1 MRGSVT
7 VERSTRSGAGEAG
20 AGDAGAGETGAGD
33 AGAGTLRWVLVQ
45 VRVC

>member
-1 MRGSVT
+1 MT